1 MCNTFR
7 ALPIRVGF
15 TTAGRGGR
23 HLGAEL
29 RFARAGAT
37 IGARIDTSSCRRFI
51 MSFNP
56 RVFFRKLHRWGAV
69 VVAVPFLLVLL
80 TGCLLQL
87 KKELTWV
94 QPPTKKGAAKVPS
107 AGFDVI
113 LAAVRDVPEAEVKGW
128 GDIDRIDVRPK
139 DGIVKVQCKNRYEVQ
154 VDFQTGKVV
163 QVQYRRSD
171 LIESLH
177 DGSFFDDSFKVYV
190 FLPVALVVL
199 MLWATGLYLFA
210 LPYWV
215 KWRRKRPPAPPASGT
230 PVTAPGP

>member
-1 MCNTFR
+1 M
-7 ALPIRVGF
+7 P
-15 TTAGRGGR
+15 
-23 HLGAEL
+23 
-29 RFARAGAT
+29 
-37 IGARIDTSSCRRFI
+37 
-51 MSFNP
+51 FNP

-94 QPPTKKGAAKVPS
+94 QPPTKKGAAKAPS
-107 AGFDVI
+107 VGFDAI
-113 LAAVRDVPEAEVKGW
+113 LAAVRDVPEAGVKGW

-177 DGSFFDDSFKVYV
+177 DGSFFDDAFKVYV

-215 KWRRKRPPAPPASGT
+215 KWRRRKGEAAKAGG
-230 PVTAPGP
+230 A